1 MSSAASGPPGRP
13 AGTLGRTLR
22 TLADL
27 AEIRGTA
34 AEAADL
40 RRAASAIDALSPA
53 AAAALVQ
60 RARRDKLNNE
70 PGITPTL
77 HWRLREL
84 AATDDELAITAARAA
99 VPGLFRRILEARIV
113 EPEEAVLLVRQL
125 GILTFGELQLALE
138 NGRVQQ
144 TLGDGVDARLR
155 QAAHAIEADTRTIP
169 LGRARD
175 ILDTLSASI
184 TACSPAIDLLSVAGD
199 ARRFE
204 SLVSGLVLVAR
215 ASDPSLAIDQ
225 LCSARGIDEV
235 LHRSGRR
242 AVVVAQQAEVD
253 VRVAAPDEY
262 GTVLFSATGARPHLH
277 GMRARSG
284 HLRLAPREED
294 LYAQAGLPFIT
305 PELREGTGE
314 IEAAATGALPELVSR
329 KDILGDLHMH
339 TIYSDG
345 TDTLDAMVA
354 ACCAIGYQYIAI
366 TDHSERAGASRT
378 LSRRD
383 LSRQRGEI
391 DMIRERYPQ
400 IAILHGVEADIMPD
414 GSLDFPDKILESL
427 DIVLASLHD
436 SARHD
441 AKTLTRRCIQAIQHP
456 LVTIVTHP
464 ANRLVGR
471 RAGYPLDFDAVYAAA
486 AETGTALEIDGA
498 PSHLDLDGEHA
509 RQAIGAGVTLT
520 IDSDCHRARTLER
533 QMQLGIG
540 TARRGWV
547 EPRHVLNARPL
558 NEVRA
563 FIAAKRART

>member
-1 MSSAASGPPGRP
+1 VNSASSGPPGRP
-13 AGTLGRTLR
+13 AGVLSRTLR

-40 RRAASAIDALSPA
+40 RRAASAIEALTPA
-53 AAAALVQ
+53 AASAFVQ
-60 RARRDKLNNE
+60 RVRRDKLNNE

-77 HWRLREL
+77 YWRLREL
-84 AATDDELAITAARAA
+84 AASDDEVAVTTARAG

-113 EPEEAVLLVRQL
+113 QSGEAVLLVRQL
-125 GILTFGELQLALE
+125 GILTLGELQLALE

-155 QAAHAIEADTRTIP
+155 QVAHAIEADTRTLP

-184 TACSPAIDLLSVAGD
+184 TAGAPAIDLVTAAGE

-204 SLVSGLVLVAR
+204 SLVAGLVLVAR
-215 ASDPSLAIDQ
+215 ASDPPAAVDQ
-225 LCSARGIDEV
+225 LCAARGIDEV

-242 AVVVAQQAEVD
+242 AVVTAQQAEVD

-262 GTVLFSATGARPHLH
+262 GTVLFSATGSRPHLH

-284 HLRLAPREED
+284 PLRLAAREED
-294 LYAQAGLPFIT
+294 LYAHAGLPFIV
-305 PELREGTGE
+305 PELREGQGE
-314 IEAAATGALPELVSR
+314 IEAAAAGSLPDLVSR
-329 KDILGDLHMH
+329 ADIRGDLHMH

-345 TDTLDAMVA
+345 ADTLDAMVA
-354 ACCAIGYQYIAI
+354 ACCALGYQYIAI

-378 LSRRD
+378 LTRRD
-383 LSRQRGEI
+383 LSRQRTEI
-391 DMIRERYPQ
+391 DTVRERYPQ

-414 GSLDFPDKILESL
+414 GSLDFPDRVLESL

-436 SARHD
+436 SARQD
-441 AKTLTRRCIQAIQHP
+441 AKTLTRRCIQAIRHP

-471 RAGYPLDFDAVYAAA
+471 RAGYPLDFDAIYAAA

-520 IDSDCHRARTLER
+520 IDSDCHRARALER

-563 FIAAKRART
+563 FIAAKRAQG